1 MMDEEDSSG
10 KKVPPTIVPERTA
23 LGQFPPGKS
32 GNYAGRPL
40 SARTK
45 FSRELIEAF
54 AHDWHAHGPEVL
66 VRVRGENPTAY
77 LTIAAKLVPKELLLQ
92 LERPVEQLSDTE
104 LAAAAKAER
113 DVSVLILAK
122 VRALPGGGDL
132 VAEAERDIF
141 DEDKDDE

>member
-1 MMDEEDSSG
+1 MDDDE
-10 KKVPPTIVPERTA
+10 KLPAVTPERTPE
-23 LGQFPPGKS
+23 GRFPRGIS
-32 GNYAGRPL
+32 GNYAGRPV

-54 AHDWHAHGPEVL
+54 ARDWHEHGPGVL
-66 VRVRGENPTAY
+66 VAVRTENPTAY

-92 LERPVEQLSDTE
+92 LERPVEQLSDAD

-113 DVSVLILAK
+113 DVSVLVLAK
-122 VRALPGGGDL
+122 VRELPGGGDL

>member
-1 MMDEEDSSG
+1 MNEEDND
-10 KKVPPTIVPERTA
+10 KKNFPATVPERTPE
-23 LGQFPPGKS
+23 GRFHPGKS

-54 AHDWHAHGPEVL
+54 ARDWHKHGPEVL

-92 LERPVEQLSDTE
+92 LERPLAEMADVELQ
-104 LAAAAKAER
+104 AAALQEQREATVLIEHIKTIGGEALLEQARR
-113 DVSVLILAK
+113 DVL
-122 VRALPGGGDL
+122 GED
-132 VAEAERDIF
+132 
-141 DEDKDDE
+141 DEDA